1 MESAVCLSISLIE
14 LKVGGENL
22 WHSIAKFLQKKK
34 NRRKNIEI

>member
-22 WHSIAKFLQKKK
+22 WHSIAKFLQKK
-34 NRRKNIEI
+34 RIEEKI